1 MKDKFDYNTLLNFA
15 KGKYS
20 YNDYLKVKYWFNQVE
35 NNKEINNQLFAQ
47 WKEITDSDYSM
58 DDSLHHIFEKVQ
70 NIILLEEKKKD
81 KKITIWSFYRQAAA
95 ILLIPVLA
103 FSLWYYLSSESSQIT
118 ESTQQIAESWVE
130 INAPDGARVKFFLP
144 DSSQGWLNS
153 GSKLKYPT
161 VFNKHRKV
169 DLTGEAYFEI
179 KHLDQSD
186 FIVNV
191 ADLDIKVL
199 GTKFNVSAYS
209 DDPCT
214 NVVLKEGKVE
224 ISGKTGI
231 FNHTL
236 LPNEKIAFNHK
247 SKSLNLSKVD
257 ANRYTAW
264 KDGYLIIEDESL
276 GEVAGRIE
284 RWYNAEIVIQDE
296 VLKNYQFKAT
306 FKDEPLE
313 EVLRLIAL
321 TTPIRYNI
329 EKRTVDSNGIMKK
342 KTVTIKLKI

>member
-1 MKDKFDYNTLLNFA
+1 MKEKIDFKTIINFS

-20 YNDYLKVKYWFNQVE
+20 YNDYLKVKNWFNQAE
-35 NNKEINNQLFAQ
+35 KNNEINNQLFEQ
-47 WKEITDSDYSM
+47 WKELTDADNSKDE
-58 DDSLHHIFEKVQ
+58 SLHHIFEKVQ
-70 NIILLEEKKKD
+70 YAILLEER
-81 KKITIWSFYRQAAA
+81 KIGQKNTIWSFYRQAAA

-103 FSLWYYLSSESSQIT
+103 FSLWYYLSSESSQTI

-130 INAPDGARVKFFLP
+130 INAPDGARVEFFLP

-169 DLTGEAYFEI
+169 NLTGEAYFEV

-191 ADLDIKVL
+191 DDLDIKVL

-209 DDPCT
+209 GNPCT
-214 NVVLKEGKVE
+214 HVVLVEGKVE
-224 ISGKTGI
+224 INGKSDV
-231 FNHTL
+231 FNHIL
-236 LPNEKIAFNHK
+236 SPNEKISFNNNLK
-247 SKSLNLSKVD
+247 TLNLTTVD
-257 ANRYTAW
+257 ANRFTVW
-264 KDGYLIIEDESL
+264 KDGFLIIEDEPL
-276 GEVAGRIE
+276 GQVAGRIE

-296 VLKNYQFKAT
+296 ELKNYRFKAT

-321 TTPIRYNI
+321 TTPINYSI
-329 EKRTVDSNGIMKK
+329 EKRVADADGKMKRK
-342 KTVTIKLKI
+342 KVIIKPKL